1 MDLFDSLKSSL
12 SHYFERYGFLVNQI
26 KMVWPVVASSVGQ
39 WCGRDSGIWW
49 WVREE
54 GGKSLR
60 GGKLEKAG
68 FLACHVRAA
77 GVGAGGVRPGG
88 ASYWAVG

>member
-1 MDLFDSLKSSL
+1 
-12 SHYFERYGFLVNQI
+12 
-26 KMVWPVVASSVGQ
+26 MVWPVVALSVGR

-49 WVREE
+49 CVREG

-68 FLACHVRAA
+68 FLVCLVQAA
-77 GVGAGGVRPGG
+77 GVRAGGAG
-88 ASYWAVG
+88 YWAVG